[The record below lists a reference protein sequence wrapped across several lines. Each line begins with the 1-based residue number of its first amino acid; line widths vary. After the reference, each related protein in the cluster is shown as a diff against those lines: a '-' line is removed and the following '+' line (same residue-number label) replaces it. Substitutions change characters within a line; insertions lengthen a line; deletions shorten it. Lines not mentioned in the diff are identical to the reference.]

1 MSPPA
6 LRRYRAERLLEQ
18 EFEGLRARVL
28 GAVRSRLRAS
38 GVQGELVDV
47 DACYAIAWQGL

>member
-6 LRRYRAERLLEQ
+6 LRRYRAERLLER

-28 GAVRSRLRAS
+28 GAVRVEAAGERQCRAS
-38 GVQGELVDV
+38 
-47 DACYAIAWQGL
+47 